1 MACAAP
7 DLDSWGVFTLE
18 VCKELPVSLSS
29 ELAAWKGERVLVIF
43 YVGDEP
49 MASCMKVSQPIPT
62 SARPWAATWIF
73 LPIGPGPLG
82 ICPLPLQIQSHLPGS
97 LSHPSRPW

>member
-1 MACAAP
+1 
-7 DLDSWGVFTLE
+7 
-18 VCKELPVSLSS
+18 
-29 ELAAWKGERVLVIF
+29 
-43 YVGDEP
+43 